1 MGQSEYD
8 WGRQAYNQGQSSL
21 SFGTNAMSGY
31 LAEQARQE
39 TARREAENRAAQERQ
54 HREAMERQ
62 KNGSPW

>member
-8 WGRQAYNQGQSSL
+8 WGRQAYNQGQSSP
-21 SFGTNAMSGY
+21 FGTDSMSGY

-39 TARREAENRAAQERQ
+39 SARRDAENRAAQERQ
-54 HREAMERQ
+54 QREAMERQ

>member
-8 WGRQAYNQGQSSL
+8 WGRQAYNQGQSILNLGS
-21 SFGTNAMSGY
+21 NAASGY

-39 TARREAENRAAQERQ
+39 AARREAENRAAQERQ

-62 KNGSPW
+62 NKGSTF